1 MPIQP
6 EEANMSQLIVIGY
19 PDSAAAERAR
29 DELLAL
35 SHDYLTRLSEVVVAT
50 RDEKGRLR
58 LSHVVDFWTLGTALG
73 SIGGLLLGIIF
84 LHPVFGVL
92 AGAAAG
98 TMRGVLSDNGIDDD
112 FANALAD
119 LLRPGQAALLLRR
132 DLIPEQ
138 EMRDEVIEKLAS
150 SGGRV
155 LKTDLAPEQERRLRE
170 AFEEAYRSVRAEV

>member
-1 MPIQP
+1 
-6 EEANMSQLIVIGY
+6 MSQLIVIGY

-29 DELLAL
+29 DELLSL
-35 SHDYLTRLSEVVVAT
+35 SREDLTRLSEVVVAT
-50 RDEKGRLR
+50 RSENGRIR

-73 SIGGLLLGIIF
+73 SIGGLLLGMIF
-84 LHPVFGVL
+84 LHPIFGVL

-98 TMRGVLSDNGIDDD
+98 TMRGVLNDNGIDDD

-132 DLIPEQ
+132 DLMTEQ
-138 EMRDEVIEKLAS
+138 DMRDQVVEKLAS

-155 LKTDLAPEQERRLRE
+155 LRTDLTPDQELRLRE
-170 AFEEAYRSVRAEV
+170 AFEEAYLSVRAEA